1 MSLHAKTTPEAA
13 ATLAAQKRT
22 STVSALIISVLS
34 MFLIGLILFVIAL
47 TVEVKRPPE
56 IISYNAGV
64 DETEEIEK
72 PETTNQVER
81 KPSAPS
87 SSMAKVIAS
96 NTASP
101 TAVPV
106 PDTEVTEPSVDFG
119 NGDDFGDGWTD
130 GDGWGSGGGGG
141 GASFFNQKVKAE
153 RICFVIDYS
162 ASMRGK
168 RFELLKVELARSVAA
183 LPDSIEYQLV
193 FFAGPAWVAGCD
205 LQMNGRGAAVV
216 EYDGGKYEWIG
227 KSATDWRTE
236 NEKLPTPLWLKATN
250 KNLKE
255 SLKIIEETKLVYGT
269 AWQAPLEMAL
279 AMEPQPDI
287 IFFMTDGSCGG
298 KSAQIAEEIAKKA
311 KKKDIV
317 INAIAMMSPS
327 ARDAM
332 GSLAEITGGQFSMVD
347 ESGKSNVLI
356 KGQDDK

>member
-1 MSLHAKTTPEAA
+1 MSIHAQTTPEAA

-22 STVSALIISVLS
+22 STVSALIISVLAL
-34 MFLIGLILFVIAL
+34 FLIFLILFVIAL
-47 TVEVKRPPE
+47 TIEVKRPPE

-64 DETEEIEK
+64 DETEDIEK

-106 PDTEVTEPSVDFG
+106 PDTEVTEPALDFG
-119 NGDDFGDGWTD
+119 NGDDFGDGWGD
-130 GDGWGSGGGGG
+130 GDGWGSGGGG

-168 RFELLKVELARSVAA
+168 RFELLKVELARSVGA
-183 LPDSIEYQLV
+183 LPASIEYQLV

-205 LQMNGRGAAVV
+205 LQMNGRDSAEVK
-216 EYDGGKYEWIG
+216 YDGKNYQWVGKDAYNW
-227 KSATDWRTE
+227 STE
-236 NEKLPTPLWLKATN
+236 NNKLPTPLWLKATN
-250 KNLKE
+250 KNLKK
-255 SLKIIEETKLVYGT
+255 SLEIIEETKLVFGT
-269 AWQAPLEMAL
+269 AWKAPLEMAL
-279 AMEPQPDI
+279 DMEPQPDI

-311 KKKDIV
+311 QKKDIV